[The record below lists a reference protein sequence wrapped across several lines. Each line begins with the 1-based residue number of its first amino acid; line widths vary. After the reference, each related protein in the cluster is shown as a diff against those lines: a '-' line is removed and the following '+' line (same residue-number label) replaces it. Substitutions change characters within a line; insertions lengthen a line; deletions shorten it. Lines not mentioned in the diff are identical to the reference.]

1 MTVNYTDKNGKEV
14 ILIQDPETRDITV
27 MSRAVKDI
35 DAPFFKP
42 VKKGEMTNE
51 FQVAGKKKDKL
62 LTEEELVEWYENEYL
77 PFRRNLDDKLEKIF
91 CDDEGD
97 TCF

>member
-1 MTVNYTDKNGKEV
+1 
-14 ILIQDPETRDITV
+14 
-27 MSRAVKDI
+27 
-35 DAPFFKP
+35 
-42 VKKGEMTNE
+42 MTNE